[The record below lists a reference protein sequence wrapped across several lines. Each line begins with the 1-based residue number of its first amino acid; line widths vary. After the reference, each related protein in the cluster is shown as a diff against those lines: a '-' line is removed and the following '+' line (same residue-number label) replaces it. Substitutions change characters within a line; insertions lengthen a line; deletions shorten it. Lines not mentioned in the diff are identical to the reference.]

1 MASQKVTASLQDDKG
16 TWTVRGRV
24 CDPATGKM
32 KQRTRSTG
40 LKVKNNT
47 KRKAEAMMKE
57 IIEQWQAEAEG
68 VERSVSPLFSVYV
81 KRFMDRQTAKR
92 RKANTLKS
100 YQDYIDCHIQ
110 PKLGNIP
117 TAELTL
123 DVLENFYVE
132 FLKTHA
138 VSSARKVH
146 VVVTGAV
153 KEAVRDG
160 IFQYNIA
167 DRVEFPTSHK
177 FMGAMIYS
185 EAEVNLLLNKAKE
198 AGEPIRAAITLA
210 VCYGMRRSE
219 VLGLRW
225 KDIDFERETLTVCNT
240 VVQNGELRIEEER
253 TKTAKSHRSIGLLP
267 MTIPYLKELREKQ
280 AAAKLK
286 TDKVVAWMDGQE
298 VRPDFIYR
306 KTRQL
311 MKKCGLPVIR
321 FHDLRHTAASLLAPH
336 VTPKQLQEFLGH
348 EDISTTLGIYTHV
361 LDDQKRETTAAM
373 NNVLSGLSV
382 M

>member
-1 MASQKVTASLQDDKG
+1 MGTVNGTALESNKNF
-16 TWTVRGRV
+16 RV
-24 CDPATGKM
+24 SFDGGNPSSDG
-32 KQRTRSTG
+32 G
-40 LKVKNNT
+40 LLLLM
-47 KRKAEAMMKE
+47 E
-57 IIEQWQAEAEG
+57 
-68 VERSVSPLFSVYV
+68 FY
-81 KRFMDRQTAKR
+81 
-92 RKANTLKS
+92 
-100 YQDYIDCHIQ
+100 Y
-110 PKLGNIP
+110 KLGVNS
-117 TAELTL
+117 L
-123 DVLENFYVE
+123 
-132 FLKTHA
+132 
-138 VSSARKVH
+138 
-146 VVVTGAV
+146 
-153 KEAVRDG
+153 
-160 IFQYNIA
+160 IA

-225 KDIDFERETLTVCNT
+225 KDIDFERKTLTVCNT

-280 AAAKLK
+280 SAAKLK

-348 EDISTTLGIYTHV
+348 EDISTTYTCSGRSKERNDSGNEQCSERSVSHV
-361 LDDQKRETTAAM
+361 KDFRPTLF
-373 NNVLSGLSV
+373 
-382 M
+382 

>member
-24 CDPATGKM
+24 YDPATRKM

-47 KRKAEAMMKE
+47 KRK
-57 IIEQWQAEAEG
+57 AEG

-123 DVLENFYVE
+123 DVLENFYAE

-185 EAEVNLLLNKAKE
+185 EAEINLLLNKAKE

-306 KTRQL
+306 KTQQL